1 MVFFKHL
8 SRYIKDVVY
17 GANDGV
23 VTTFAVVSSV
33 EGAKLE
39 TTVILAVGFASL
51 FADGFSM
58 AASDYLASRAQ
69 AAKEKNKEPIT
80 DQDKKDFSDPRMSAF
95 FTFIAFVMV
104 GGIPLT
110 PYFFYTVL
118 SEHSFLLSGVA
129 TAIALFTVGAMRT
142 KVTGGNFLR
151 AGIEM
156 LLVGGSAAS
165 VAFFIGRLIE
175 QWQ

>member
-1 MVFFKHL
+1 MSFLKLL

-17 GANDGV
+17 GANDGI

-33 EGAKLE
+33 EGAKFG

-58 AASDYLASRAQ
+58 AASDYLANQAE
-69 AAKEKNKEPIT
+69 AAKNKNKRPDENQKV
-80 DQDKKDFSDPRMSAF
+80 QDHKDSKKSAF
-95 FTFIAFVMV
+95 FTFLAFVV
-104 GGIPLT
+104 IGAIPLT
-110 PYFFYTVL
+110 PYFFYSML
-118 SEHSFLLSGVA
+118 FQNAYLLSGII
-129 TAIALFTVGAMRT
+129 TAITLFGVGALRT
-142 KVTGGNFLR
+142 KATGGNSLR

-156 LLVGGSAAS
+156 LLIGGSAAA